1 MELSRNKQIQLR
13 RLLKQKRNVD
23 RFKARR
29 TYEGLALE
37 LGVCDITVRNVAINN
52 PNWSVLSPA
61 QMAYVKLMRS
71 EYDKH
76 RGDFPSYSYQGIA
89 DQVGCSKRTVERW
102 SLMMYRGEI

>member
-1 MELSRNKQIQLR
+1 MELPRNKQIQLR

-23 RFKARR
+23 RFKAKR

-52 PNWSVLSPA
+52 PNWSVLSPD
-61 QMAYVKLMRS
+61 Q
-71 EYDKH
+71 
-76 RGDFPSYSYQGIA
+76 IA
-89 DQVGCSKRTVERW
+89 EQVGCSKRTVERW